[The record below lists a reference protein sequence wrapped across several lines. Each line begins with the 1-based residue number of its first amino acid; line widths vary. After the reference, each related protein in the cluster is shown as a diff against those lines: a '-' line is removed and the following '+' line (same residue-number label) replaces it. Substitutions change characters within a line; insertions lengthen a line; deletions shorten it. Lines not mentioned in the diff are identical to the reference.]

1 MTLIKSISGIRGTIG
16 GRADEGLTPLDVVKL
31 TSAYAALIR
40 KTTTKTTNKIV
51 VGRDARLSGDMV
63 NKIVCGTLMGMG
75 FDVVDIGLAST
86 PTTEVAVTMEEA
98 CGGIILTAS
107 HNPRQWNALKL
118 LNEKGE
124 FLNAAEGQE
133 VLRIAA
139 AEEFDYADVET
150 LGKYRLDETYN
161 EKHIDAVLALP
172 LVDVEAIK
180 AANFKVA
187 IDCVNSVGGVILPQL
202 FEKLGNTSVS
212 VEECHEAL
220 VLQAQWI
227 RLTFAQGSGKRKTQL
242 QKDIELLEELLNKKA
257 EYFSHLGKLGSRNSY
272 SKTDIDATFMHMK
285 EDYMRNGQL
294 KPGYNIQIGVESEY
308 IVGIGAFSNRSDVNT
323 LIPFLNRI
331 KSHTRRLFERIIAD
345 AGYESSENYLYLEE
359 NGQECFIKPT
369 NYEISKKKTYKTN
382 PYSVENMAYNAAKD
396 EYTCPDGRK
405 LKFKRE
411 RTTTTE
417 NGYTVSTRYYSN
429 DKCGR
434 CPHREKCHSSKA
446 GYRTVRVNQILNE
459 YRPKV
464 LEALTSEEGAL
475 LRMNRSI
482 QVEGVFGVLKEDYGF
497 RRFLT
502 RGKKNVETQFFL
514 LAFALNIEKLCNREK
529 KGRIGLDLFTLNA
542 S

>member
-1 MTLIKSISGIRGTIG
+1 MRESGLYGTVGNICKSMEKSKPITMFEILVFAYINRKFSSREIEKACKTDIRFMWLLDGEPAPSDSMITRFMRGHLAEVIEALFYQFVEKLYEMGEVKFKNLFVDGTKI
-16 GRADEGLTPLDVVKL
+16 E
-31 TSAYAALIR
+31 AYA
-40 KTTTKTTNKIV
+40 NKYTFV
-51 VGRDARLSGDMV
+51 WKKAVEKRL
-63 NKIVCGTLMGMG
+63 
-75 FDVVDIGLAST
+75 
-86 PTTEVAVTMEEA
+86 
-98 CGGIILTAS
+98 
-107 HNPRQWNALKL
+107 
-118 LNEKGE
+118 
-124 FLNAAEGQE
+124 
-133 VLRIAA
+133 
-139 AEEFDYADVET
+139 ET
-150 LGKYRLDETYN
+150 LNKKIEM
-161 EKHIDAVLALP
+161 VLP
-172 LVDVEAIK
+172 
-180 AANFKVA
+180 
-187 IDCVNSVGGVILPQL
+187 VIA
-202 FEKLGNTSVS
+202 ERYGINTSVS
-212 VEECHEAL
+212 LEECYEAL

-227 RLTFAQGSGKRKTQL
+227 KLAFVKGTGKRKTQL
-242 QKDIELLEELLNKKA
+242 QKDIELLEDFLSKKG
-257 EYFSHLGKLGSRNSY
+257 EYLSHLGKFNGRNSF
-272 SKTDIDATFMHMK
+272 SKTDVDATFMHMK

-308 IVGIGAFSNRSDVNT
+308 IVGVGAFSNRSDVNT

-331 KSHTRRLFERIIAD
+331 RNHTNRLFERIIAD

-382 PYSVENMAYNAAKD
+382 PYTVENMAYNEAKD

-411 RTTTTE
+411 TQKTTE

-434 CPHREKCHSSKA
+434 CPHRNQCHSSKN
-446 GYRTVRVNQILNE
+446 GYKTVRVNQILNE

-464 LEALTSEEGAL
+464 LEALTSEEGTL

-482 QVEGVFGVLKEDYGF
+482 QVEGVFVVLKEDYGF

-529 KGRIGLDLFTLNA
+529 KGRIGLDLFPLKA